1 MWGGRVKVE
10 NLTHEHRKSD
20 LTHDRSR
27 RLTSAA
33 RSSLTS
39 RPPLS
44 AAAPGQPSD
53 SDTSHRAPVS
63 LRLHK
68 RTCNAHAATSVWASS
83 SPSLQLFLRWQR
95 WRTPHPLHPPCA
107 VSCPRA
113 EVQHGCLAL
122 PSVKSKGVVELCV
135 SRGPTASASGAPIK
149 QKKLARDE
157 KNGVPPIQDTFTL
170 IRFNLI

>member
-1 MWGGRVKVE
+1 MGGRVKVE

-68 RTCNAHAATSVWASS
+68 RTSKRTQRPAWASS

-95 WRTPHPLHPPCA
+95 WRTPHVYPLHPPCA

-122 PSVKSKGVVELCV
+122 PSVKSKGVVELCLV
-135 SRGPTASASGAPIK
+135 DRPRARAVRQLSR
-149 QKKLARDE
+149 
-157 KNGVPPIQDTFTL
+157 KNLRGMKRTGSLRYRTPSP
-170 IRFNLI
+170 